1 MGYFPKGIGNKSK
14 GVISSQQLIGSKTK
28 TNSSFSRLS
37 PCQKVRNICKTF
49 SAFLT
54 DVFSSVTEI
63 KNCEEAKTKLVVL
76 KNIAAN
82 KLEIVEKEKKA
93 FFRGGLI
100 YAFALAEKEALEA
113 KNNVK
118 AMELEILKID
128 AKKVKGQFEQTF
140 SKFPHIAEQ
149 IFENLDVQSFS
160 NCQVASRGWKQF
172 IFEAKPLRRPYFQK
186 LEMFTGIPNS
196 KIKKSLENHEFQT
209 IQKMTNCASMY
220 YKKTVNAN
228 EISKRFDPR
237 GSFPNQPKKSFL
249 YSILCEE
256 KLNNTQF
263 FLAGLMIKNMD
274 NSALLSTIDHPM
286 GLHKFFWEAK
296 HRNSLIS
303 IILKESK
310 WGTDWSSIPVHYVA
324 VAQNHLAIC
333 KLIFEKD
340 IQLFNVNWKLLLRV
354 AVLFSSRPMCEF
366 VIDKIQDTL
375 LDKNWRQYINE
386 IAETSN
392 NHKETCS
399 FIESLIKKYK

>member
-1 MGYFPKGIGNKSK
+1 M
-14 GVISSQQLIGSKTK
+14 
-28 TNSSFSRLS
+28 
-37 PCQKVRNICKTF
+37 
-49 SAFLT
+49 
-54 DVFSSVTEI
+54 
-63 KNCEEAKTKLVVL
+63 VVL

-82 KLEIVEKEKKA
+82 KHEILEEEKKA
-93 FFRGGLI
+93 FFKGGLI
-100 YAFALAEKEALEA
+100 YAFVLAEKEALEA
-113 KNNVK
+113 QNNVQ
-118 AMELEILKID
+118 AMELEILKCD
-128 AKKVKGQFEQTF
+128 AIKVKGQFEKTF
-140 SKFPHIAEQ
+140 SRFPHIAEQ
-149 IFENLDVQSFS
+149 IFEYLDVQSFS
-160 NCQVASRGWKQF
+160 KCQEASRGWKQF
-172 IFEAKPLRRPYFQK
+172 IFEAKPLRRPYFQQ
-186 LEMFTGIPNS
+186 LEIFTGIS
-196 KIKKSLENHEFQT
+196 KAAIKKSLENYEFKT
-209 IQKMTNCASMY
+209 IQKITNCASIY
-220 YKKTVNAN
+220 YKKTVNAT
-228 EISKRFDPR
+228 SFHRFDPW
-237 GSFPNQPKKSFL
+237 GSFPIPVQPKKSTL
-249 YSILCEE
+249 YFILSEE
-256 KLNNTQF
+256 KLNNIQF
-263 FLAGLMIKNMD
+263 LLARLMIKNMD
-274 NSALLSTIDHPM
+274 NSTLLSTIDHPM

-399 FIESLIKKYK
+399 FIESLIQKYK